1 MERNTRQRDAIREA
15 FRHSG
20 RPLST
25 DEVHLAAR
33 KTVPGLGV
41 ATVYRTIRSLQ
52 AEGWLA
58 TVELPGA
65 PARYELTGKAHHHH
79 FHCDRC
85 DRVFDLV
92 GCPDTLQDL
101 LPRSFRLD
109 RHELVLY
116 GRCADCTRAA

>member
-15 FRHSG
+15 FRRAD

-25 DEVHLAAR
+25 DEVHAAAR
-33 KTVPGLGV
+33 KAVPGLGV

-52 AEGWLA
+52 ADGWLA

-65 PARYELTGKAHHHH
+65 PARYEQTGKAHHHH
-79 FHCDRC
+79 FHCEAC
-85 DRVFDLV
+85 DKVFDLV
-92 GCPDTLQDL
+92 GCPDSLQEL
-101 LPRSFRLD
+101 LPQRFRLD

-116 GRCADCTRAA
+116 GRCADCGPAV

>member
-92 GCPDTLQDL
+92 GCPATLQDL

-116 GRCADCTRAA
+116 GRCADCARAA